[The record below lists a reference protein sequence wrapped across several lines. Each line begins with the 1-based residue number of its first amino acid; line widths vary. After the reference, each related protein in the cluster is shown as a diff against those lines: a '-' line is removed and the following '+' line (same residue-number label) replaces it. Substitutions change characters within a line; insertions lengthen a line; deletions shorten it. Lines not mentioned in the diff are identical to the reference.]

1 MLRASAMPGI
11 QVFRLSSQSNATD
24 ALPEIVAEF
33 HPYKA
38 FLVFN
43 ELEKLAFDPLL
54 FCRILLPP
62 GVPTCAILGNYISH
76 KEHSS
81 STNARGWG
89 FGENQSLSV
98 T

>member
-1 MLRASAMPGI
+1 MPGI

-43 ELEKLAFDPLL
+43 ELEKLAFDP
-54 FCRILLPP
+54 
-62 GVPTCAILGNYISH
+62 
-76 KEHSS
+76 SS
-81 STNARGWG
+81 SAGSTIARPLLLCMMAQ
-89 FGENQSLSV
+89 FTLTCVSPHETDCIQ
-98 T
+98 TFFFFEKM

>member
-1 MLRASAMPGI
+1 MPGI

-43 ELEKLAFDPLL
+43 ELEKLAFDP
-54 FCRILLPP
+54 
-62 GVPTCAILGNYISH
+62 
-76 KEHSS
+76 SS
-81 STNARGWG
+81 SAGSAAMARPLLLCMAQ
-89 FGENQSLSV
+89 FTLTCVSPHETDCIQTFFFL
-98 T
+98 